1 MADLPFAQNCVLS
14 GAKIKPINMNE
25 FHWKDLIDPLFYIH
39 FDINGIKVGLFIVLF
54 IVFAETGLFAGFF
67 LPGDSLL
74 FLSGIYNRE
83 LIENFMFIE
92 SDLANVT
99 LLATMVAIAG
109 ILGNMVGY
117 WFGAKSG
124 YYLYNREDSFWFK
137 KKYLIQSKDFF
148 EKHGG
153 RAIILARFLPIF
165 RTFAPIVA
173 GIVLMEKKRFM
184 FYNVLSSIIWS
195 FSLIF
200 AGHYLY
206 GFLLKSYGIDL
217 KEHIEIIV
225 ITLVV
230 ITIVPVILKF
240 SQKSKDED
248 LPPAL

>member
-1 MADLPFAQNCVLS
+1 
-14 GAKIKPINMNE
+14 MNE
-25 FHWKDLIDPLFYIH
+25 FDWKNLIDPLFYIE
-39 FDINGIKVGLFIVLF
+39 FSISGIKVGLWLVLF

-74 FLSGIYNRE
+74 FLAGIYSRE

-92 SDLANVT
+92 SDLMNVV
-99 LLATMVAIAG
+99 LLSTMVAAAG

-117 WFGAKSG
+117 WFGSKSG
-124 YYLYNREDSFWFK
+124 YYLYNKQDSFWFK

-173 GIVLMEKKRFM
+173 GIVMMEKKKFM
-184 FYNVLSSIIWS
+184 IYNVISSFLWS

-206 GFLLKSYGIDL
+206 GFLLAEYNIDL
-217 KEHIEIIV
+217 KQHIEVIV
-225 ITLVV
+225 IILVV
-230 ITIVPVILKF
+230 ITIVPVIIKF
-240 SQKSKDED
+240 SKKPKTEEIE
-248 LPPAL
+248 

>member
-1 MADLPFAQNCVLS
+1 
-14 GAKIKPINMNE
+14 MNE
-25 FHWKDLIDPLFYIH
+25 FDWKNLIDPLFYIH
-39 FDINGIKVGLFIVLF
+39 FDINGIKIGLWIVLF

-83 LIENFMFIE
+83 LVQNFVHIDSAF
-92 SDLANVT
+92 LNVA
-99 LLATMVAIAG
+99 LLSAMVATAG

-124 YYLYNREDSFWFK
+124 YYLYNRQDSFWFK
-137 KKYLIQSKDFF
+137 KKYLIQSKEFF
-148 EKHGG
+148 ETHGG
-153 RAIILARFLPIF
+153 RAIIFARFLPIF

-173 GIVLMEKKRFM
+173 GIVQMEKKRFM
-184 FYNVLSSIIWS
+184 FYNIISSILWS

-206 GFLLKSYGIDL
+206 GFLLEKFQIDL
-217 KEHIEIIV
+217 KEHIEVIV
-225 ITLVV
+225 ISLVL

-240 SQKSKDED
+240 SKKIKTDED
-248 LPPAL
+248 GSTES